1 MIINT
6 SNINMNSKR
15 TYYSK
20 TTTSGKYLGI
30 GRRGNVSGLSVG
42 NMALLGGL
50 NSQGNTLLEDTVRYI
65 RDDYEELRRNRRM
78 NGAQFGINNQNNI
91 MLENV
96 EFQSFV
102 TSLNMFSGSLKKMKM
117 VRITSLMEQLY
128 EAEKKNKKKH
138 VQQDSESVSND
149 IAGKSDEASL
159 SPSQSWGALYEESQQ
174 FEEREK
180 TSFTS
185 NGTVTTADGRSI
197 SFHITAMMSRSFQEY
212 TKSTSFISAAELM
225 DPLVINLDTDSAQ
238 VKDQTFL
245 FDIDADGT
253 LDTISMLSEACG
265 FLALDRNG
273 DGVINDG
280 SELFGTK
287 TGNGFAE
294 LAVFDMDGNG
304 WIDENDEIFDQ
315 LRIWTKDAQG
325 NDKLVGIGVAGI
337 GAIYLGNVNSDF
349 NLNDKNTNE
358 INAQVRKTGI
368 YLKESGEVG
377 TIQQVDMAK
386 KIP

>member
-1 MIINT
+1 
-6 SNINMNSKR
+6 MNSKR

-20 TTTSGKYLGI
+20 TTTAGKYLGI
-30 GRRGNVSGLSVG
+30 GRRKNVSGLSG
-42 NMALLGGL
+42 SNMALLGGL
-50 NSQGNTLLEDTVRYI
+50 NSRGNTLLEDTVRYI
-65 RDDYEELRRNRRM
+65 RDDYEELRRNRGM

-102 TSLNMFSGSLKKMKM
+102 TSLNMFSGSSKKMKM

-149 IAGKSDEASL
+149 IAGKNDEISL

-180 TSFTS
+180 TSVTS
-185 NGTVTTADGRSI
+185 SGTVTTADGRSI
-197 SFHITAMMSRSFQEY
+197 SFHITTMMSRSFQEY
-212 TKSTSFISAAELM
+212 TKSTSFISPAELM
-225 DPLVINLDTDSAQ
+225 DPLVINLDTNSAQ
-238 VKDQTFL
+238 VRDQTFL